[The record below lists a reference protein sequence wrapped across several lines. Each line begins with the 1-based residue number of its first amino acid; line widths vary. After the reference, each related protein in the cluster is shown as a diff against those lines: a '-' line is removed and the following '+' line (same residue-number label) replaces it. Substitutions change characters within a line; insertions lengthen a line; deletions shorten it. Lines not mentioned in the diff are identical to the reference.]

1 LHLDFLQDIFLFLE
15 DSGILGILLTFEYD
29 ESRNSDSDCAG
40 FMRCFFQM
48 LFLQRRIVR
57 PQFFSARLAR
67 TCAAAHDGGNV
78 ADGWLEAPVVGGDG
92 QRRSRTTNCWIF

>member
-1 LHLDFLQDIFLFLE
+1 
-15 DSGILGILLTFEYD
+15 
-29 ESRNSDSDCAG
+29 
-40 FMRCFFQM
+40 M

-57 PQFFSARLAR
+57 AKISARLAR

-78 ADGWLEAPVVGGDG
+78 ADGWLEAPAVVGGAG